1 MLVRALWGRAERWFV
16 PVAPVGGPVFLTWPG
31 IYDLGAS
38 SGSEN
43 ATQMVPIGYLHD
55 DHDVSIGSVG
65 FNAAWCVQILWG
77 RARPMICVIAF
88 RCTAG
93 QQGSKGLGKPR
104 ALCIYIYIYIYTYI
118 YIFIYLYL
126 NICI

>member
-31 IYDLGAS
+31 VYDLGAS

-43 ATQMVPIGYLHD
+43 ATQMGPSDIYIMIIICQCLFE
-55 DHDVSIGSVG
+55 GSMQLDRLFISGLVHS
-65 FNAAWCVQILWG
+65 
-77 RARPMICVIAF
+77 
-88 RCTAG
+88 G

-104 ALCIYIYIYIYTYI
+104 ALYIYIYMHA
-118 YIFIYLYL
+118 
-126 NICI
+126 